1 MAEKKTFP
9 LFLTQFIILG
19 LGASIFGPL
28 IPVLSESFNVDLD
41 RIGATLSLSAFGLLL
56 TSLFTGIL
64 SERIGKKNVYIFGN
78 LLFAICFLGI
88 YFSTH
93 FNYFTLSYI
102 LFGAAW
108 GIIAVSSTAIISDAF
123 HLTRSKM
130 IMRLNIGFL
139 LGAFIAPLLV
149 SGTLYL
155 NIDWRYLFLSVSML
169 NIFLLISILLLKP
182 ESLHNIKHEDDF
194 KRLISTNFKLLSNPT
209 IILCGIINFLHLGAG
224 FTFGSWL
231 TTYFKNLNI
240 PVTIGSLIL
249 CLYALTF
256 AVGMFIKSFLFSR
269 FSEKIVMLIS
279 AILAFITLTIF
290 FFVNTLVLKAILII
304 LFALSFSGVAAAAI
318 SLGIHQDPRNAGSI
332 ISIINSSGFLGVVIF
347 QYTAG
352 YLAENVSVN
361 SVIYICIGA
370 LFALII
376 PMIILGFSHKFAK
389 S

>member
-9 LFLTQFIILG
+9 LFFTQFILLG

-64 SERIGKKNVYIFGN
+64 TERIGKKYIYILGN
-78 LLFAICFLGI
+78 LLFASCFLGL

-93 FNYFTLSYI
+93 FNYFTISYI

-108 GIIAVSSTAIISDAF
+108 GIIAVSSTSIISDTF
-123 HLTRSKM
+123 HSIRSKM
-130 IMRLNIGFL
+130 IMRLNTGFL
-139 LGAFIAPLLV
+139 LGCFIAPLLV
-149 SGTLYL
+149 SGVLYL
-155 NIDWRYLFLSVSML
+155 NINWRYLFLSVSLL
-169 NIFLLISILLLKP
+169 NVFLLISILSLKP
-182 ESLHNIKHEDDF
+182 EDLHNIKHEDDF
-194 KRLISTNFKLLSNPT
+194 RKLLSTNRKLLSNLT

-224 FTFGSWL
+224 ITFGSWL
-231 TTYFKNLNI
+231 TTYFKSLNI
-240 PVTIGSLIL
+240 PVTVGSLIL
-249 CLYALTF
+249 CLYSLAF

-269 FSEKIVMLIS
+269 LSEKRIMQIS
-279 AILAFITLTIF
+279 ATTAFVTLTIF
-290 FFVNTLVLKAILII
+290 FFVNMLILKVIFII
-304 LFALSFSGVAAAAI
+304 LFALSFSGIAAAAV
-318 SLGIHQDPRNAGSI
+318 SMGIHQNPRNTGSI

-352 YLAENVSVN
+352 YLAENFSVN
-361 SVIYICIGA
+361 SVVYICIGA
-370 LFALII
+370 LLILII
-376 PMIILGFSHKFAK
+376 PTIILNFTHRFVK

>member
-78 LLFAICFLGI
+78 LLFAACFLGI

-93 FNYFTLSYI
+93 FNYFTISYI
-102 LFGAAW
+102 LFGTAW
-108 GIIAVSSTAIISDAF
+108 GIIAVSSTAIISDVF

-130 IMRLNIGFL
+130 IMLLNMGFL

-155 NIDWRYLFLSVSML
+155 NISWRYLFLSVSVL
-169 NIFLLISILLLKP
+169 NILLLVSILLLKP
-182 ESLHNIKHEDDF
+182 ESLHNIKHEDNF
-194 KRLISTNFKLLSNPT
+194 RRLLSTNFKLLSNPT

-231 TTYFKNLNI
+231 TTYFKSLSI
-240 PVTIGSLIL
+240 PVTVGSLIL

-256 AVGMFIKSFLFSR
+256 AIGMLIKSFLFSR
-269 FSEKIVMLIS
+269 LSEKRVMQVS
-279 AILAFITLTIF
+279 AILAFIALACFNFASMLILKVIF
-290 FFVNTLVLKAILII
+290 II
-304 LFALSFSGVAAAAI
+304 VFALSFSGIAAVGI
-318 SLGIHQDPRNAGSI
+318 SVGIHQSPRNAGSI

-352 YLAENVSVN
+352 YLAQNVSVN
-361 SVIYICIGA
+361 SVIYTCIGA
-370 LFALII
+370 LFMLII
-376 PMIILGFSHKFAK
+376 PTIILSFSHRFAR

>member
-1 MAEKKTFP
+1 MAEKKTFT
-9 LFLTQFIILG
+9 LFFTQFLLLG

-28 IPVLSESFNVDLD
+28 IPILSEGFNVDLD

-64 SERIGKKNVYIFGN
+64 SERIGKKTVYIFGN
-78 LLFAICFLGI
+78 LLFAACFLGL

-102 LFGAAW
+102 LFGASW
-108 GIIAVSSTAIISDAF
+108 GIIAVSSTSMISDIF
-123 HLTRSKM
+123 HLNRSKM
-130 IMRLNIGFL
+130 IMRLNTGFL
-139 LGAFIAPLLV
+139 LGCFAAPLLV

-155 NIDWRYLFLSVSML
+155 NINWRYLFLSVSLL
-169 NIFLLISILLLKP
+169 NVLLLISILSLKP
-182 ESLHNIKHEDDF
+182 EGLHNVKHEDDLR
-194 KRLISTNFKLLSNPT
+194 RLLSTNRKLLSNLT

-240 PVTIGSLIL
+240 PVIVGSLIL
-249 CLYALTF
+249 CLYSLSF

-269 FSEKIVMLIS
+269 FSEKKIMQIS
-279 AILAFITLTIF
+279 MILAFVTLTIF
-290 FFVNTLVLKAILII
+290 FFADTLILKTILIV
-304 LFALSFSGVAAAAI
+304 LFALSFSGIAAAAM
-318 SLGIHQDPRNAGSI
+318 SLGIHQNPRNSGSI
-332 ISIINSSGFLGVVIF
+332 ISIINSFGFLGVVIF

-352 YLAENVSVN
+352 YLAENFSVN

-370 LFALII
+370 LFISII
-376 PMIILGFSHKFAK
+376 PVSVLNYSHRFIRK
-389 S
+389 

>member
-1 MAEKKTFP
+1 MAEKKTFT
-9 LFLTQFIILG
+9 LFFTQFLLLG

-28 IPVLSESFNVDLD
+28 IPILSEGFNVDLD

-64 SERIGKKNVYIFGN
+64 SERIGKKTVYIFGN
-78 LLFAICFLGI
+78 LLFAACFLGL

-102 LFGAAW
+102 LFGASW
-108 GIIAVSSTAIISDAF
+108 GIIAVSSTSMISDIF
-123 HLTRSKM
+123 HLNRSKM
-130 IMRLNIGFL
+130 IMRLNTGFL
-139 LGAFIAPLLV
+139 LGCFAAPLLV

-155 NIDWRYLFLSVSML
+155 NINWRYLFLSVSLL
-169 NIFLLISILLLKP
+169 NVLLLISILSLKP
-182 ESLHNIKHEDDF
+182 EGLHNVKHEDDLR
-194 KRLISTNFKLLSNPT
+194 RLLSTNRKLLSNLT

-240 PVTIGSLIL
+240 PVIVGSLIL
-249 CLYALTF
+249 CLYSLSF

-269 FSEKIVMLIS
+269 FSEKKIMQIS
-279 AILAFITLTIF
+279 MILAFVTLTIF
-290 FFVNTLVLKAILII
+290 FFADTLILKTILIV
-304 LFALSFSGVAAAAI
+304 LFALSFSGIAAAAM
-318 SLGIHQDPRNAGSI
+318 SLGIHQNPRNSGSI
-332 ISIINSSGFLGVVIF
+332 ISMINSFGFLGVVIF

-352 YLAENVSVN
+352 YLAENFSVN

-370 LFALII
+370 LFISII
-376 PMIILGFSHKFAK
+376 PVSVLNYSHRFIRK
-389 S
+389 

>member
-9 LFLTQFIILG
+9 LFFTQFILLG

-28 IPVLSESFNVDLD
+28 IPVLSESFSVDLD
-41 RIGATLSLSAFGLLL
+41 KIGATLSLSAFGLLL
-56 TSLFTGIL
+56 TSLLTGIL
-64 SERIGKKNVYIFGN
+64 SERIGKKTVYIFGN
-78 LLFAICFLGI
+78 LLFAACFLGL

-123 HLTRSKM
+123 HLIRSKM
-130 IMRLNIGFL
+130 IMRLNTGFL

-149 SGTLYL
+149 SVTLYL
-155 NIDWRYLFLSVSML
+155 NINWRYLFLSVSLL
-169 NIFLLISILLLKP
+169 NVLLLISILLLKP
-182 ESLHNIKHEDDF
+182 EGLHNVKHEDDLR
-194 KRLISTNFKLLSNPT
+194 RLLSTNRKLLSNLI

-231 TTYFKNLNI
+231 TTYLKNLNI
-240 PVTIGSLIL
+240 PVIIGSLIL

-269 FSEKIVMLIS
+269 FSEKKIMQIS
-279 AILAFITLTIF
+279 AILAFVALTIF
-290 FFVNTLVLKAILII
+290 FFADTLILKTILII
-304 LFALSFSGVAAAAI
+304 LFALSFSGIAAAAV
-318 SLGIHQDPRNAGSI
+318 SLGIHQNPRNSGSI
-332 ISIINSSGFLGVVIF
+332 ISIINSFGFLGVVIF

-352 YLAENVSVN
+352 YLAENFSVN

-370 LFALII
+370 LFILII
-376 PMIILGFSHKFAK
+376 PVIVLNYSHRFIRK
-389 S
+389 

>member
-9 LFLTQFIILG
+9 LFFTQFILLG

-28 IPVLSESFNVDLD
+28 IPVLSESFSVDLD
-41 RIGATLSLSAFGLLL
+41 KIGATLSLSAFGLLL

-64 SERIGKKNVYIFGN
+64 SERIGKKTAYIFGN
-78 LLFAICFLGI
+78 LLFAACFLGL

-108 GIIAVSSTAIISDAF
+108 GIIAVSSTTIISDAF
-123 HLTRSKM
+123 HLNRSKM
-130 IMRLNIGFL
+130 IMRLNTGFL

-155 NIDWRYLFLSVSML
+155 NISWRYLFLSVSVL
-169 NIFLLISILLLKP
+169 NILLLVSILLLKP
-182 ESLHNIKHEDDF
+182 ESLHNIKHEDNF
-194 KRLISTNFKLLSNPT
+194 RRLLSINRKLLSNLT
-209 IILCGIINFLHLGAG
+209 IILCGIINFMHLGAG
-224 FTFGSWL
+224 LTFGSWL
-231 TTYFKNLNI
+231 TTYLKNLNI
-240 PVTIGSLIL
+240 PVIIGSLIL

-269 FSEKIVMLIS
+269 FSEKKIMQIS
-279 AILAFITLTIF
+279 AILAFVALTIF
-290 FFVNTLVLKAILII
+290 FFADTLILKTILII
-304 LFALSFSGVAAAAI
+304 LFALSFSGIAAAAV
-318 SLGIHQDPRNAGSI
+318 SLGIHQNPRNSGSI
-332 ISIINSSGFLGVVIF
+332 ISIINSFGFLGVVIF

-352 YLAENVSVN
+352 YLAENFSVN

-370 LFALII
+370 LFILII
-376 PMIILGFSHKFAK
+376 PVSILNYSHRFIRK
-389 S
+389 